1 MFGSFNIGTD
11 YTFTQSEQQNIVV
24 NKSKLDSSYV
34 GAVDVSKKVEADK
47 KIKKPAS
54 DILNDSDVSGANASK
69 HATSTDKTKKA
80 SAGPEIKLLGQ
91 DHGEDDNSD
100 YLYNS
105 DGKATSVTNS
115 FDALAAAVGG
125 VGGKVTKDQL
135 ISYLQSL
142 TSDPSVSAENAQEVT
157 FIKGLIAQFD
167 TISDNVDY
175 ITSFADIKEP
185 QDYKTVTKDQVTPP
199 VDIRV

>member
-11 YTFTQSEQQNIVV
+11 YTFTQSDTHSTNAKQVFDPNQAGAASVSGRDSLEAQLRMAASKVSRA
-24 NKSKLDSSYV
+24 NKS
-34 GAVDVSKKVEADK
+34 
-47 KIKKPAS
+47 
-54 DILNDSDVSGANASK
+54 SGNAS
-69 HATSTDKTKKA
+69 
-80 SAGPEIKLLGQ
+80 SAGAEA
-91 DHGEDDNSD
+91 D

-105 DGKATSVTNS
+105 DGKGGSITNS

-135 ISYLQSL
+135 ETYLHSL
-142 TSDPSVSAENAQEVT
+142 TSDIDTTAENFQEVT

-167 TISDNVDY
+167 TLSENGEY
-175 ITSFADIKEP
+175 ITSFNGVGEP
-185 QDYKTVTKDQVTPP
+185 QDYKTVTPEQVTPP

>member
-34 GAVDVSKKVEADK
+34 GVVGVSKRDEADK

-54 DILNDSDVSGANASK
+54 DILNDSDVSGANASQQS
-69 HATSTDKTKKA
+69 TSMDKTKKG
-80 SAGPEIKLLGQ
+80 SSNPEIKLLGQ

-167 TISDNVDY
+167 TISNDVDY
-175 ITSFADIKEP
+175 ITSFADVKEP

>member
-11 YTFTQSEQQNIVV
+11 YTFTQSDTHSTTANKPVFDPNQAGAASVSGRDSLEAQLRMAASKVSRA
-24 NKSKLDSSYV
+24 NKSS
-34 GAVDVSKKVEADK
+34 
-47 KIKKPAS
+47 
-54 DILNDSDVSGANASK
+54 N
-69 HATSTDKTKKA
+69 KA
-80 SAGPEIKLLGQ
+80 SSAGAEA
-91 DHGEDDNSD
+91 D

-105 DGKATSVTNS
+105 DGKGGSITNS

-135 ISYLQSL
+135 ETYLHSL
-142 TSDPSVSAENAQEVT
+142 TSDIDTTAENFQEVT

-167 TISDNVDY
+167 TLSENGEY
-175 ITSFADIKEP
+175 ITSFNGVGEP
-185 QDYKTVTKDQVTPP
+185 QDYKTVTPEQVTPP